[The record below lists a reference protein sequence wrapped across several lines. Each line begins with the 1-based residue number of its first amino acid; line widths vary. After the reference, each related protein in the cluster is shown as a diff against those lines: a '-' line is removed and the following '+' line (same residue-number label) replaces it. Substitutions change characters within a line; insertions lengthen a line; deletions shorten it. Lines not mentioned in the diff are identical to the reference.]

1 MEQPTQA
8 QVFSVDGVI
17 PIIHPSSFVD
27 PSAVVIGD
35 VTIGANCYIGPNVSL
50 RGDMASIEIGEG
62 SNIQDNCMLH
72 CMTGIPTIVG
82 AWGHIGHGAVVHSA
96 QLAANVLVGMNAV
109 VMDESFIGEN
119 SVVAAMAFVKTGQQ
133 VAPNTLVAGIPARVV
148 RELSE
153 EEIEWKRDGTR
164 CYHELVERC
173 KTTFERVEPLTEREQ
188 NRPTLNVKMVP
199 KKLSLFENTD

>member
-1 MEQPTQA
+1 MDKPTKV

-17 PIIHPSSFVD
+17 PIIHPSAFVD

-35 VTIGANCYIGPNVSL
+35 VTIGANCYIGPNVAL

-62 SNIQDNCMLH
+62 SNIQDNCTLH

-96 QLAANVLVGMNAV
+96 QLDSNVLVGMNAV
-109 VMDESFIGEN
+109 VMDESFVGKN
-119 SVVAAMAFVKTGQQ
+119 SVVAAMAFVKTGQK
-133 VAPNTLVAGIPARVV
+133 VPENSLVAGIPARVV

-153 EEIEWKRDGTR
+153 QEIEWKRDGTR

-173 KTTFERVEPLTEREQ
+173 KTTYERVQALTEKEQ
-188 NRPTLNVKMVP
+188 NRPSLQVNMVA
-199 KKLSLFENTD
+199 KK

>member
-1 MEQPTQA
+1 MDKPTKV

-17 PIIHPSSFVD
+17 PIIHPSAFVD

-35 VTIGANCYIGPNVSL
+35 VTIGANCYIGPNVAL

-62 SNIQDNCMLH
+62 SNIQDNCTLH

-96 QLAANVLVGMNAV
+96 QLDNNVLVSMNAV
-109 VMDESFIGEN
+109 VMDESFVGKN
-119 SVVAAMAFVKTGQQ
+119 SVVAAMAFVKTGQK
-133 VAPNTLVAGIPARVV
+133 VPENSLVAGIPARVV

-153 EEIEWKRDGTR
+153 QEIEWKRDGTR

-173 KTTFERVEPLTEREQ
+173 KTTYERVQALTEKEQ
-188 NRPTLNVKMVP
+188 NRPSLQVNMVA
-199 KKLSLFENTD
+199 KK

>member
-1 MEQPTQA
+1 MVYSTQV

-17 PIIHPSSFVD
+17 PVIHPSSFVD

-72 CMTGIPTIVG
+72 CMTGIPTVVG

-96 QLAANVLVGMNAV
+96 QLAENVLVGMNAV
-109 VMDESFIGEN
+109 VMNDAILGKN
-119 SVVAAMAFVKTGQQ
+119 SVVAAMAFVKAGMI
-133 VAPNTLVAGIPARVV
+133 VADNTLVAGTPAREV
-148 RELSE
+148 RTLSD
-153 EEIEWKRDGTR
+153 EEIQWKLNGSKRYTDLAAR
-164 CYHELVERC
+164 CLQTL
-173 KTTFERVEPLTEREQ
+173 KRVRPLTEKEPK
-188 NRPTLNVKMVP
+188 RPQLNVGLLNK
-199 KKLSLFENTD
+199 